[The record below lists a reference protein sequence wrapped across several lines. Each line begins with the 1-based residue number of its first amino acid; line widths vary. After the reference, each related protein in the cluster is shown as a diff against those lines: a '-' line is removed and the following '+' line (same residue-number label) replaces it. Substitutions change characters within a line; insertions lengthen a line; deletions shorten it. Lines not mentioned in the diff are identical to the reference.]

1 MVCVRVCDE
10 CSVCS
15 QKLEALNQYPDFN
28 NYLVYVFTKVLYT
41 CLLYLTHQTAW
52 YEMFLC
58 VCVYVCVQVKTEDEP
73 TRAIAG
79 LILKNNAKVYYASFP
94 AEIKSFIKQEA
105 LQAVGDPSPLIRA
118 TAGTLICTIAMRG
131 ELTSWPELLPTLC
144 HFIDDPNYTTCE
156 VSVSHLSL

>member
-1 MVCVRVCDE
+1 M
-10 CSVCS
+10 
-15 QKLEALNQYPDFN
+15 
-28 NYLVYVFTKVLYT
+28 
-41 CLLYLTHQTAW
+41 CL
-52 YEMFLC
+52 
-58 VCVYVCVQVKTEDEP
+58 QVKTEDEP

-105 LQAVGDPSPLIRA
+105 IQAIGDPSPLIRA
-118 TAGTLICTIAMRG
+118 TAGTLISTIAMRG

-156 VSVSHLSL
+156 VGPLLI

>member
-1 MVCVRVCDE
+1 MQSHC
-10 CSVCS
+10 

-28 NYLVYVFTKVLYT
+28 NYLVFVFTKVFTPENYHASL
-41 CLLYLTHQTAW
+41 QTSP
-52 YEMFLC
+52 LSL
-58 VCVYVCVQVKTEDEP
+58 QVKTEDEP

-94 AEIKSFIKQEA
+94 AEIKGFIKQEA
-105 LQAVGDPSPLIRA
+105 LQAIGDPSPLIRA
-118 TAGTLICTIAMRG
+118 TAGTLISTIAMRG

-156 VSVSHLSL
+156 VINKPV